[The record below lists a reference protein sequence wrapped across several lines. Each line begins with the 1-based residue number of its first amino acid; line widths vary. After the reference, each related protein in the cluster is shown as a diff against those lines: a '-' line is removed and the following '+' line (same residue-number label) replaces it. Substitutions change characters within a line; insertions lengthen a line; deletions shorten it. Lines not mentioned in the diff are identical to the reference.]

1 MIKDTTNKI
10 INKLTQQEK
19 EEGNLPLLLD
29 FYKKLV
35 IVQAEAQANI
45 GDIEPTID
53 VDAISLRLNQ
63 GQPLVAF
70 EELAIDWPLLK
81 DVFSRVAEVFAQY
94 PQLFGDSPKRLT
106 VPAAGRLLTK
116 NAVKAWYEGRTL
128 PPSLREGLSGNLV
141 QAILQATLHPF
152 LKKHALAL
160 IQYIGDDSWRRN
172 YCPVCGGIPDFSYL
186 ETEVAGRYLVCSR
199 CDTEWQY
206 QRLQCPYCRNQDQSL
221 LTFLEDEQGLYRLYQ
236 CKKCQCYLKAID
248 LRKVK
253 DEVLI
258 PLERFYTIHLDTQ
271 AQEMGYHPYFPSSDE
286 EKNG

>member
-172 YCPVCGGIPDFSYL
+172 YCPVCGSIPDFSYL
-186 ETEVAGRYLVCSR
+186 ETEVAGR
-199 CDTEWQY
+199 
-206 QRLQCPYCRNQDQSL
+206 
-221 LTFLEDEQGLYRLYQ
+221 
-236 CKKCQCYLKAID
+236 AA
-248 LRKVK
+248 
-253 DEVLI
+253 VLDALGETGS
-258 PLERFYTIHLDTQ
+258 PRAVNALERLAKAATRREDREGALRALRRLASEGSAKDV
-271 AQEMGYHPYFPSSDE
+271 AGAALERLGEPV
-286 EKNG
+286 NG